1 MHHRHAF
8 VALVLTL
15 AIAPALDACVMQIVD
30 YDVTTVCAAGTCWVT
45 YYEVWNCVGDG
56 GGYGP
61 PAPPPGPGGGGS
73 QTPPLRPSIEIV
85 SMSDVNPG
93 APVLT
98 IRSTNATRIDLY
110 IGGYQT
116 NSYPADTTTII
127 LPSLDPSSGS
137 LGRTTALELKAISGT
152 TGLAESAYL
161 AVDRPMSPVSQQ
173 AGLYV
178 RYYEYLDYQQI
189 RKTEVDMRRNLMAV
203 IIYANYSCPTVGAR
217 NGRVYH
223 LTVEDVIGW
232 EGTHPEPA
240 WSSEYR
246 INGIPGPPGRLVETS
261 CSARFWPGPTTQR
274 ALCVSPTTF
283 VADGSRA
290 IAAIVVFGM
299 GGFPELPTYFVPNE
313 IELTVP

>member
-1 MHHRHAF
+1 M
-8 VALVLTL
+8 
-15 AIAPALDACVMQIVD
+15 
-30 YDVTTVCAAGTCWVT
+30 CAMGTCWVH
-45 YYEVWNCVGDG
+45 YYEYWDCVDG
-56 GGYGP
+56 GGSGP
-61 PAPPPGPGGGGS
+61 PPPPPDPGGG
-73 QTPPLRPSIEIV
+73 PPPPPPPTMEIL

-98 IRSTNATRIDLY
+98 VRATNATRIDLY

-116 NSYPADTTTII
+116 NSYPGDTTTII

-137 LGRTTALELKAISGT
+137 LGRTTALELRAVSES
-152 TGLAESAYL
+152 TGLMQIGYL
-161 AVDRPMSPVSQQ
+161 AVDRPMYPASQQ
-173 AGLYV
+173 AGMLV
-178 RYYEYLDYQQI
+178 RYYEYQDYRPI
-189 RKTEVDMRRNLMAV
+189 RETTVDMRRNLMTV

-232 EGTHPEPA
+232 EGTHPQPA

-246 INGIPGPPGRLVETS
+246 IASLSWPGPWVETS
-261 CSARFWPGPTTQR
+261 CSARFSPGPTTQR
-274 ALCVSPTTF
+274 GLCVSPTTF
-283 VADGSRA
+283 VFDGSST

-299 GGFPELPTYFVPNE
+299 GDYFQLPTTIVPNE